1 MVSRKWHKS
10 YKHLSHLS
18 ITTYIVDSRWY
29 SYVSMVITLRGLRA
43 LSKWV
48 IELIRVI
55 SLLSKVTTQHVSI
68 HSAL

>member
-10 YKHLSHLS
+10 YKYLSHLS
-18 ITTYIVDSRWY
+18 ITTYIVDSPWY
-29 SYVSMVITLRGLRA
+29 SYVSMVISLRGLRG

-55 SLLSKVTTQHVSI
+55 TTLIEVITQHITIYS
-68 HSAL
+68 H